1 MNRRARS
8 CPYLKHVSW
17 LFAAALL
24 FVYVCSTGLE
34 CRAQSPAVDANRA
47 TTRQRQPALQLRPR
61 YRIEPGD
68 VLQLGFPLSPE
79 FNQTL
84 TVTPDGYIS
93 LQGAGDVSV
102 ANKTLPEVRVE
113 LRTAYSKI
121 LHDPIVNIDLKS
133 FQMPYFIVG
142 GQVVHPGKY
151 DLRENV
157 TVAEAM
163 AIAGGMATGSKDSQ
177 ILLFRRL
184 PGGSMM
190 EVRKLNLKKML
201 KKGDLREDEYLQP
214 GDLLYVPKSAFSKIE
229 RFLPTSNLGVYAPGI
244 P

>member
-1 MNRRARS
+1 MNQFITRCS
-8 CPYLKHVSW
+8 YLRCLSW
-17 LFAAALL
+17 LSAAALL
-24 FVYVCSTGLE
+24 FVSVLLASLN
-34 CRAQSPAVDANRA
+34 CRAQSPGTHANLP
-47 TTRQRQPALQLRPR
+47 TNHDQEPVLQLRPR

-102 ANKTLPEVRVE
+102 ANNTLPEVGVK
-113 LRTAYSKI
+113 LRAAYSKI
-121 LHDPIVNIDLKS
+121 LHDPVVNIDLKN

-142 GQVVHPGKY
+142 GQVAHPGKY

-157 TVAEAM
+157 TVTEAM
-163 AIAGGMATGSKDSQ
+163 AIAGGTVVGSKSSQ
-177 ILLFRRL
+177 VLLFRHL
-184 PGGSMM
+184 PGGSML
-190 EVRKLNLKKML
+190 EVRKLNIQKML

-214 GDLLYVPKSAFSKIE
+214 GDLLYVPKSAFSTIE
-229 RFLPTSNLGVYAPGI
+229 RFLPTSQLGLYAPGI